1 MNSKSIIKNII
12 FTRKKLIFS
21 LFIMVLFAAAFR
33 IVTPLLLRTLVNR
46 VVLLGADV
54 GEIIFISS
62 IVLVVTALTF
72 ILEANRVSKSSVLG
86 SDISSK
92 LNEQAYSTILRSE
105 LLDFNRLDKENTIEK
120 IIKNSEE
127 IGTNYISRNLIPFI
141 HYSFIFLGLLI
152 TLLSIGPWFFLITLL
167 TLPIYYFS
175 IRFIKKSLK
184 KSETRK
190 EQALEHQR
198 KLLSENFTKLKNIKL
213 LNGITTEEDRYS
225 KLIRRIERNNRKD
238 YSLRN
243 YSNGFASSFLV
254 DIIFS
259 FVIWV
264 GAYSIISQ
272 SATNQMGTIL
282 VSFMI
287 IPQIFSS
294 FEKLMDYKIHP
305 DNIYSFIEELDEIY
319 NLKPENR
326 ADTVQQLDEIY
337 SLKFKEVSF
346 DYGINTK
353 FNLDGIDFEI
363 KKGEK
368 LGILGMTHSGKTTIS
383 DLLTK
388 IIRPKSGSI
397 LLNNCDLNKINSYYL
412 RELIAVVPHNNDL
425 ISDTL
430 EHNITYP
437 LPFDEYKYNDSL
449 NKTGL
454 KSLIAS
460 LDKKDQTLISSD
472 TKLLT
477 ESEKQLVSIANAFYK
492 DSKIFIVDEATSK
505 LDQKTESDIINEF
518 YKLKNKI
525 MIIMSSRITN
535 LMKCDKIIVLNNGR
549 IIEYGKTSELL
560 TDQKS
565 ALYRMTKETEKVMTK
580 SS

>member
-1 MNSKSIIKNII
+1 MNSKSIIKSIV
-12 FTRKKLIFS
+12 FSRKKLIFS
-21 LFIMVLFAAAFR
+21 LFIMILFAAAFR

-46 VVLLGADV
+46 VVAQGASV
-54 GEIIFISS
+54 GDIILTSS
-62 IVLVVTALTF
+62 LVLVVTAMTF

-86 SDISSK
+86 SDISSA
-92 LNEQAYSTILRSE
+92 LNQQAYSTVLRSE
-105 LLDFNRLDKENTIEK
+105 LLDFNRLDKEDTINK

-141 HYSFIFLGLLI
+141 HYSFIFIGLLA
-152 TLLSIGPWFFLITLL
+152 TLLSIGPWFFLITLS

-175 IRFIKKSLK
+175 IRMIKKALK
-184 KSETRK
+184 NSASRRD
-190 EQALEHQR
+190 QAIENQN
-198 KLLSENFTKLKNIKL
+198 KLINENFNKLKSVKL
-213 LNGITTEEDRYS
+213 LNGIDTEEDKYS

-243 YSNGFASSFLV
+243 YSSGFASSFLV

-259 FVIWV
+259 IVIWV
-264 GAYSIISQ
+264 GAYSIIIENASEQ
-272 SATNQMGTIL
+272 IGTIL

-294 FEKLMDYKIHP
+294 FEKLIDYKIHP
-305 DNIYSFIEELDEIY
+305 DNIYGFAEELDEIY
-319 NLKPENR
+319 SLRPENR

-337 SLKFKEVSF
+337 SLKFKDVSF

-363 KKGEK
+363 KKGER
-368 LGILGMTHSGKTTIS
+368 LGILGMANSGKTTIS

-412 RELIAVVPHNNDL
+412 RELITVVTQSNQIINDT
-425 ISDTL
+425 I

-437 LPFDEYKYNDSL
+437 LPFDEYKYNDAL

-454 KSLIAS
+454 KSIIAN
-460 LDKKDQTLISSD
+460 LDKKDQTFISSNS
-472 TKLLT
+472 KVLT
-477 ESEKQLVSIANAFYK
+477 ESEKQIVSIANAFYK
-492 DSKIFIVDEATSK
+492 DSKIFIIDEATSK
-505 LDQKTESDIINEF
+505 LDLKTELDIINEF

-525 MIIMSSRITN
+525 MIVMSNRIAN
-535 LMKCDKIIVLNNGR
+535 LIKCDKIIVLNNGR
-549 IIEYGKTSELL
+549 IVEYGKTSELL
-560 TDQKS
+560 SDQKS
-565 ALYRMTKETEKVMTK
+565 ALYRMTKDTDKVK
-580 SS
+580 SRLS